1 MDCPGLAAGFLTAI
15 LSSSAFLASTWALR
29 RTKGL
34 PPHGLMIN
42 AGVLMGVLSL
52 GILALFWA
60 PGLFTRGF
68 FPRLPLLAQAAFF
81 FSLGQTFVFVA
92 QRKVEASRVVP
103 LLGLKLPML
112 ALISVL
118 FLHDSLGPWQ
128 FLAIFLAVAAAFL
141 LHHAGKGI
149 PLSSILFVLGGCLS
163 YCLSDLSLNALT
175 RRIAADLGE
184 STLLAA
190 LHCTALTY
198 LGVAALALFALCFT
212 RASLTTPAVLRSI
225 PFSVFWIGCIV
236 ALNFCFAR
244 LGTVHG
250 TLLQNTRGIFTLLLT
265 PLCLAMGCTALETK
279 FTANLFWR
287 RMAAAALVF
296 LAVFVYQLG

>member
-1 MDCPGLAAGFLTAI
+1 
-15 LSSSAFLASTWALR
+15 
-29 RTKGL
+29 
-34 PPHGLMIN
+34 MIN

-149 PLSSILFVLGGCLS
+149 PLSSILFVLGGCASPVLPP
-163 YCLSDLSLNALT
+163 LSLAGLPP
-175 RRIAADLGE
+175 RLPARLGPGP
-184 STLLAA
+184 LLAA
-190 LHCTALTY
+190 LRGAALT
-198 LGVAALALFALCFT
+198 
-212 RASLTTPAVLRSI
+212 
-225 PFSVFWIGCIV
+225 
-236 ALNFCFAR
+236 
-244 LGTVHG
+244 
-250 TLLQNTRGIFTLLLT
+250 
-265 PLCLAMGCTALETK
+265 
-279 FTANLFWR
+279 
-287 RMAAAALVF
+287 
-296 LAVFVYQLG
+296 